1 MSSIAE
7 MLKKARSVVM
17 RRGIAADDA
26 DDIVQE
32 AFARLAAYTRTHELR
47 SQEAFL
53 VSAAVNLSRDQAR
66 RYKKAPF
73 EPAGEDFEVIPDAA
87 PQPDEIAR
95 AQERLRR
102 AGAGLQQLTPL
113 ARRILLSQ
121 RLDGMTFPQIA
132 AREGMSVAAVEKQLA
147 RAVMFLIKWMDG
159 W

>member
-1 MSSIAE
+1 MSSVAE
-7 MLKKARSVVM
+7 MLKKARSVVL
-17 RRGIAADDA
+17 RRGIAPDDA

-32 AFARLAAYTRTHELR
+32 AFARLAAYTRAHELR

-66 RYKKAPF
+66 RQRKAPF
-73 EPAGEDFEVIPDAA
+73 EPAGEDFELIADAA
-87 PQPDEIAR
+87 PQPDEIVR
-95 AQERLRR
+95 AHERLRR
-102 AGAGLQQLTPL
+102 AGTGLEQLTPL

-121 RLDGMTFPQIA
+121 RLEGMTFPQIA
-132 AREGMSVAAVEKQLA
+132 ARESMSVAAVEKQLA

>member
-1 MSSIAE
+1 MSTVAE
-7 MLKKARSVVM
+7 MLKKARLIV
-17 RRGIAADDA
+17 RRSGASPDDA

-32 AFARLAAYTRTHELR
+32 AFARLAAYTRAHELR
-47 SQEAFL
+47 SEEAFL
-53 VSAAVNLSRDQAR
+53 VSTAVNLSRDQAR
-66 RYKKAPF
+66 RRKRAPF
-73 EPAGEDFEVIPDAA
+73 EPAGADLEFIEDSA
-87 PQPDEIAR
+87 PQPDQIVR

-102 AGAGLQQLTPL
+102 AGAGLERLSPL

-121 RLDGMTFPQIA
+121 RLEGLTFPQIA